1 MVLVVIPM
9 VLAMIKVLQV
19 IVVVPGKVKALL
31 VMKKAFVK
39 SQPLSAHAVLTT
51 AAQSK
56 PRTHVT
62 ELGKALI
69 PPVLTITFVLS
80 EAHVATRAAVR

>member
-39 SQPLSAHAVLTT
+39 SQPL
-51 AAQSK
+51 
-56 PRTHVT
+56 
-62 ELGKALI
+62 
-69 PPVLTITFVLS
+69 
-80 EAHVATRAAVR
+80 